1 MARMKFKKWRKKRF
15 YFSMDWVRNL
25 HNNKELIQRGKQA
38 LSRFLRASVKRLP
51 VFYFLKY

>member
-1 MARMKFKKWRKKRF
+1 MKFKKWWKKRF

-38 LSRFLRASVKRLP
+38 LSCFLRASVKRLP